1 MVKRSVKKAL
11 ILLIGLY
18 IMIGTSLYLLQ
29 EKILFRPTVL
39 AQDYVYTFDS
49 NFEELFLKPNKDAVI
64 NALHF
69 KAENPKG
76 VILYFHGNAG
86 DLSRWG
92 IITEYFVGMNYDVL
106 VMDYRTYGKSTGP
119 LNEAAL
125 YQDAQ
130 FCYDYLKKQ
139 YRDSQITVYG
149 RSLGTGIASYITS
162 KNNPRQLILETPFYN
177 LEDVAKHRFP
187 IFPLKYAM
195 RYRFASHEHIAQ
207 TRCPIAI
214 VHGTEDH
221 VVPFVSG
228 KKLWNYD
235 NLEPSE
241 RKGAI

>member
-49 NFEELFLKPNKDAVI
+49 NFEELFLKPNDDAVI

-92 IITEYFVGMNYDVL
+92 IIT
-106 VMDYRTYGKSTGP
+106 
-119 LNEAAL
+119 
-125 YQDAQ
+125 
-130 FCYDYLKKQ
+130 
-139 YRDSQITVYG
+139 
-149 RSLGTGIASYITS
+149 
-162 KNNPRQLILETPFYN
+162 
-177 LEDVAKHRFP
+177 
-187 IFPLKYAM
+187 
-195 RYRFASHEHIAQ
+195 
-207 TRCPIAI
+207 
-214 VHGTEDH
+214 
-221 VVPFVSG
+221 
-228 KKLWNYD
+228 
-235 NLEPSE
+235 
-241 RKGAI
+241 